1 MDSETRCNSFKF
13 IKKPSLIIPHKSYY
27 GDLPIEIILSDLNYL
42 RTRSKVGYGIYPL
55 YKILGNVINKL
66 KDEKY
71 FCNYYKCD
79 YVSLDE
85 QEVVYMFLVILDY
98 IVRKVSSDRYFITLK
113 TRIEEDLNIIVHY
126 SSVEDPVN
134 NSS

>member
-1 MDSETRCNSFKF
+1 MDSEARCNSFKF
-13 IKKPSLIIPHKSYY
+13 IKKHSFIIPHKSYY
-27 GDLPIEIILSDLNYL
+27 GDLPIEIIISDLNYL

-55 YKILGNVINKL
+55 YKTLGNVINKL

-71 FCNYYKCD
+71 FCKYYNCD

-85 QEVVYMFLVILDY
+85 QEVIYMFLAILDY
-98 IVRKVSSDRYFITLK
+98 IVRKISSNIYFKDLK
-113 TRIEEDLNIIVHY
+113 NLIEEDLNVRVHY
-126 SSVEDPVN
+126 PSVEDPVN

>member
-27 GDLPIEIILSDLNYL
+27 GDLPIEIILSDLNCL

-55 YKILGNVINKL
+55 YKISGNVINKL

>member
-1 MDSETRCNSFKF
+1 MNSEARCNSFKF
-13 IKKPSLIIPHKSYY
+13 IKKHRFIMPHKSYY
-27 GDLPIEIILSDLNYL
+27 GDLPIEIIISDLNYL
-42 RTRSKVGYGIYPL
+42 RTRSKVGCGIYPL

-85 QEVVYMFLVILDY
+85 QEVVYMILVILDY
-98 IVRKVSSDRYFITLK
+98 IVRKISSNSYILRIK
-113 TRIEEDLNIIVHY
+113 KEIEEDLNVRVHY
-126 SSVEDPVN
+126 PSVEDPVN
-134 NSS
+134 N